1 MCVYITW
8 AFVNVSPAM
17 AENVRFGLAIHSK
30 NLCFIASLFLV
41 STVPRGFVTRNA
53 DTYLR

>member
-1 MCVYITW
+1 
-8 AFVNVSPAM
+8 M